1 MKRLLITLLSTI
13 VVLTGNAQTQFGL
26 KGGVNFSNF
35 VGFGND
41 GNRTKAGFQGGE
53 LVTVPLTNS
62 FFLQPEVN
70 YSVEGVNSTVS
81 GVDYRLNQ
89 NYLNAPVLIKYKH
102 KSGCFAE
109 TGLQIGFLLGANLN
123 GGGHSID
130 VTGAYRHIELS
141 WAFGLGYLVKSINI
155 GIDARYNLGLTDIV
169 PSNYGSGGSEHG
181 SVVQVGI
188 FYLFGRGK

>member
-1 MKRLLITLLSTI
+1 MKHLLIALISTI
-13 VVLTGNAQTQFGL
+13 ATLTGNAQVQFGL
-26 KGGVNFSNF
+26 KAGANFSNF
-35 VGFGND
+35 AGFGND
-41 GNRTKAGFQGGE
+41 GYRTKAGFQGGE
-53 LVTVPLTNS
+53 LVIVPLANS

-70 YSVEGVNSTVS
+70 YSIEGVNATVS
-81 GVDYRLNQ
+81 GINYQLNQ

-109 TGLQIGFLLGANLN
+109 SGPQIGFLMGANLS
-123 GGGHSID
+123 GGGHSFD

-141 WAFGLGYLVKSINI
+141 WAFGLGYLVKSINT
-155 GIDARYNLGLTDIV
+155 GIDARYNLGFTNIV

-181 SVVQVGI
+181 SVIQVGI